1 MKKII
6 LIFAIVLGIVSCS
19 QDDYLVDG
27 GLSDGHV
34 GTTTMDYLKSH
45 YQLDSLA
52 ILIER
57 AGLADEV
64 NGASTLFA
72 PNNLSIKS
80 YVNRVL
86 AEMRKLD
93 PQAEFTFGDIP
104 MDTLTKHLGGYIF
117 PEKIR
122 REDMVK
128 EGKIYTAVNGDQRR
142 ISLEP
147 TEQYTDFL
155 GDYPE
160 YVYYTY
166 KVGAEWDPWDNIDDD
181 IRVQVRTSNLISTNG
196 VIHVLQ
202 GSHRLFN
209 YYPSNN

>member
-1 MKKII
+1 MKKTI
-6 LIFAIVLGIVSCS
+6 LILAVVLGLFSCS

-27 GLSDGHV
+27 GLSDGYLK
-34 GTTTMDYLKSH
+34 TTTMEFLKSH

-57 AGLADEV
+57 AGLEDEA

-72 PNNLSIKS
+72 PNNLAIRS

-86 AEMRKLD
+86 AEMRKVD
-93 PQAEFTFGDIP
+93 PQAEFTFDDIP
-104 MDTLTKHLGGYIF
+104 VDTLTKHLGGYLF
-117 PEKIR
+117 PEKIT

-142 ISLEP
+142 LSLEP
-147 TEQYTDFL
+147 SESYTDFL
-155 GDYPE
+155 SEYPE

-166 KVGAEWDPWDNIDDD
+166 KMGDEWDPWDEIDDD

-202 GSHRLFN
+202 GSHKLFN
-209 YYPSNN
+209 YSPDN

>member
-1 MKKII
+1 MKNII
-6 LIFAIVLGIVSCS
+6 LIMAIALGMISCE
-19 QDDYLVDG
+19 QDEYLVDG
-27 GLSDGHV
+27 GLSDGILGV
-34 GTTTMDYLKSH
+34 TTMEFLKSH
-45 YQLDSLA
+45 NQLDSLA

-64 NGASTLFA
+64 NGTSTLMA
-72 PNNLSIKS
+72 PNNLAIKS

-86 AEMRKLD
+86 AEMRKID
-93 PQAEFTFGDIP
+93 PQANFSFDDIP
-104 MDTLTKHLGGYIF
+104 VDTLTMHLGGYIF

-128 EGKIYTAVNGDQRR
+128 QGKVYTAINGQQRR

-147 TEQYTDFL
+147 AEEYTNQL
-155 GDYPE
+155 SSYPE

-166 KVGAEWDPWDNIDDD
+166 KMGDAWDAWDNIDDD
-181 IRVQVRTSNLISTNG
+181 IKVIVRTSNLISTNG

-202 GSHRLFN
+202 GNHKLFN
-209 YYPSNN
+209 YSPIQ